1 MESITTTEKSNAN
14 IETFTSHIGIAVD
27 RFIAQRQSEF
37 PHATGEL
44 SQLLRDIVIA
54 SKIISRE
61 INRAGLSGIEGM
73 TEEENI
79 QGEPQRMLDI
89 IAEVRFKRAL
99 INGGQ
104 VCAILSEE
112 SDEIID
118 TGNHNAKY
126 VVAIDPLDGS
136 SNVDVN
142 VSVGTIFS
150 IYKRVSPQ
158 GKPYKKEDFLQKG
171 DQQVAAGY
179 ILYGPST
186 MLVYTTGYGVN
197 GFTYES
203 SLGEYFLS
211 HPNIIQP
218 ENGEY
223 YSINERDQGEFSRDF
238 KTYLY
243 ELKSRKMETR
253 YVGSLV
259 CDFHRNLLKGGVYM
273 YPSTDKYKE
282 GKLRLM
288 YECHALAFLTEQAK
302 GKATN
307 GSARVMDIK
316 PKDIHQRTPIII
328 GSKKLVDEYE
338 EIRSLICF

>member
-1 MESITTTEKSNAN
+1 MIYTEKSKAN
-14 IETFTSHIGIAVD
+14 LDTFTSPVGIAVD

-73 TEEENI
+73 TEDENI
-79 QGEPQRMLDI
+79 QGEPQRMLDV
-89 IAEVRFKRAL
+89 IAEYRFKKAL
-99 INGGQ
+99 INGKQ

-112 SDEIID
+112 SDEVID
-118 TGNHNAKY
+118 TGNYDAKY

-158 GKPYKKEDFLQKG
+158 GQPFTKEDFLQEGTK
-171 DQQVAAGY
+171 QVAAGY
-179 ILYGPST
+179 ILYGSST
-186 MLVYTTGYGVN
+186 MLVYTTGCGVN
-197 GFTYES
+197 GFTYEP

-218 ENGEY
+218 QDGEY
-223 YSINERDQGEFSRDF
+223 YSVNERDKDEFSRDV

-243 ELKSRKMETR
+243 ELKSKKKGTR

-259 CDFHRNLLKGGVYM
+259 CDFHRNLLKGGVYL
-273 YPSTDKYKE
+273 YPATDQYKK

-288 YECHALAFLTEQAK
+288 YECHALAFITEQAK
-302 GKATN
+302 GRATN
-307 GSARVMDIK
+307 GNIRIMDIK
-316 PKDIHQRTPIII
+316 PQSYHERTPIII
-328 GSKKLVDEYE
+328 GSKGLVDEFE
-338 EIRSLICF
+338 DVQKLIRFK

>member
-1 MESITTTEKSNAN
+1 MIYTEKSKAN
-14 IETFTSHIGIAVD
+14 LDTFTSPVGIAVD
-27 RFIAQRQSEF
+27 RFIAKRQSEF
-37 PHATGEL
+37 PHATGDL

-73 TEEENI
+73 TEDENI
-79 QGEPQRMLDI
+79 QGEPQRMLDV
-89 IAEVRFKRAL
+89 IAEYRFKKAL
-99 INGGQ
+99 MNGQQ

-112 SDEIID
+112 SDDIIE
-118 TGNHNAKY
+118 TGNHDGKY

-158 GKPYKKEDFLQKG
+158 GEPFTKEDFLQPG
-171 DQQVAAGY
+171 TAQVAAGY
-179 ILYGPST
+179 ILYGSST
-186 MLVYTTGYGVN
+186 MLVYTTGCGVN
-197 GFTYES
+197 GFTYEP

-211 HPNIIQP
+211 HPNITQP
-218 ENGEY
+218 EDGEY
-223 YSINERDQGEFSRDF
+223 YSVNERDKDEFSRDV

-243 ELKSRKMETR
+243 ELKAKKKGTR

-259 CDFHRNLLKGGVYM
+259 CDFHRNLLKGGVYL
-273 YPSTDKYKE
+273 YPATEKYTK

-288 YECHALAFLTEQAK
+288 YECHALAFITEQAK
-302 GKATN
+302 GRATN
-307 GSARVMDIK
+307 GDIRIMDIK
-316 PKDIHQRTPIII
+316 PTEYHERTPIIV
-328 GSKKLVDEYE
+328 GSKGLVDEFE
-338 EIRSLICF
+338 DVQKLISFKK